1 MYKIIVLACKMIK
14 KKLLCRVRRKKRG
27 KVGKL
32 PTSVAE
38 LVRKGVPEVYQKTA
52 GKEPF
57 LR

>member
-1 MYKIIVLACKMIK
+1 MTTHF
-14 KKLLCRVRRKKRG
+14 CRVRRKKRG

-32 PTSVAE
+32 PTSVAQ

>member
-1 MYKIIVLACKMIK
+1 MYKISVRACKILMTT
-14 KKLLCRVRRKKRG
+14 LFCRVRRKKRG

-32 PTSVAE
+32 PTSVAQ